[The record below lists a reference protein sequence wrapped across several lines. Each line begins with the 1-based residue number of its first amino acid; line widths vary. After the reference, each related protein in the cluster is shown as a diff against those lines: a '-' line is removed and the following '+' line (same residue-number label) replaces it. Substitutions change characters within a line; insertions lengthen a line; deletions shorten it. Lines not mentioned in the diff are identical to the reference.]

1 MSTKRGGHT
10 TVVPRIASASGA
22 TASPVLDLVVP
33 VFNESATLTPSI
45 ERLHAFLSRD
55 FPFSWRITIADNAS
69 TDDTSAIAT
78 RLAAALPRVRIV
90 HLEAKG
96 RGRALREAWRTS
108 NADIVAYTDVD
119 LSTDLNA
126 LLPLVAPLVSG
137 HSDISIGSRLTRN
150 AVVARGPRRE
160 LISRTYNLLLRA
172 LFATQV
178 RDAQCGFKA
187 LRADIARGLLPAIED
202 NGWFFDTELL
212 LLAERNGLRIHEV
225 PVDWTEDTDSRV
237 NILTTAWADLRG
249 IARMLRRFLTR
260 SAMVTLPG
268 ERAPLADDFGRRLVT
283 FAVIGTVS
291 TAVSIAL
298 FLLTRNE
305 LGPIG
310 ANAVAVTTTFLGNTW
325 ANRRFTVG
333 AAVPRRHWL
342 DALAVYVGSLLLT
355 SGALAL
361 VAAVGGG
368 VAMEVLAL
376 VITWTAAT
384 IGRLAMVWS
393 WSHRRMDTSQRV

>member
-1 MSTKRGGHT
+1 M
-10 TVVPRIASASGA
+10 
-22 TASPVLDLVVP
+22 
-33 VFNESATLTPSI
+33 
-45 ERLHAFLSRD
+45 
-55 FPFSWRITIADNAS
+55 
-69 TDDTSAIAT
+69 
-78 RLAAALPRVRIV
+78 
-90 HLEAKG
+90 
-96 RGRALREAWRTS
+96 
-108 NADIVAYTDVD
+108 
-119 LSTDLNA
+119 
-126 LLPLVAPLVSG
+126 
-137 HSDISIGSRLTRN
+137 
-150 AVVARGPRRE
+150 
-160 LISRTYNLLLRA
+160 LLRA

-237 NILTTAWADLRG
+237 NILSTAWADLHG

-393 WSHRRMDTSQRV
+393 WSHRRIDTSERV

>member
-1 MSTKRGGHT
+1 M
-10 TVVPRIASASGA
+10 
-22 TASPVLDLVVP
+22 
-33 VFNESATLTPSI
+33 
-45 ERLHAFLSRD
+45 
-55 FPFSWRITIADNAS
+55 
-69 TDDTSAIAT
+69 
-78 RLAAALPRVRIV
+78 RIV

-393 WSHRRMDTSQRV
+393 WSHRRIDTSERV